1 MYVDETYYNDVFK
14 GEPVESAGFS
24 VLCQRAG
31 EIVEELTLYRLTEEG
46 FPMMPETTQKLVK
59 NAVCAQIEYL
69 DANGGAEMDMGNG
82 MSGATLG
89 KFSASLSCRI
99 PAFQSHNNRNPLQIH
114 LILQTGQFFLQ
125 NR

>member
-46 FPMMPETTQKLVK
+46 LVLK
-59 NAVCAQIEYL
+59 
-69 DANGGAEMDMGNG
+69 
-82 MSGATLG
+82 
-89 KFSASLSCRI
+89 
-99 PAFQSHNNRNPLQIH
+99 PLQH
-114 LILQTGQFFLQ
+114 
-125 NR
+125 